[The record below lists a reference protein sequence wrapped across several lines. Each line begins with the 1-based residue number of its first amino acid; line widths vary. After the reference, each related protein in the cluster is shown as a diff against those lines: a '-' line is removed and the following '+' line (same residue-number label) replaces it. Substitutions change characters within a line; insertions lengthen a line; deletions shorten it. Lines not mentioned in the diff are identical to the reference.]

1 MQKTHRSV
9 EERRRRV
16 SCFPLT
22 LFSRPSYDLTTRHR
36 LRMLSQLKNKKN
48 ETLLTQN
55 SCVKLAKTDVK
66 PY

>member
-22 LFSRPSYDLTTRHR
+22 LFSRPSYDLTARHR

-48 ETLLTQN
+48 
-55 SCVKLAKTDVK
+55 SSDAKLVRKTC
-66 PY
+66 